1 MSEGARTLEQGVQKL
16 SQTARVSGWS

>member
-1 MSEGARTLEQGVQKL
+1 MLEGARTLEQGVQKL